1 MAFTGRIDLNLSEK
15 LRTLAE
21 KYEVASFTDEDPSQ
35 FLRWYKT
42 DTASIADI
50 ECASFLAAML
60 AFGNRKQFIPKIR
73 LILETADSS
82 SSSISCWLKTGDY
95 RKSFESC
102 NPATGLSD
110 NGNRAAGEE
119 KFYRFYSYDDMCDLF
134 EQMAN
139 ILNESADGTLGSFF
153 KKEWEHTNADLADII
168 GMSFPKAKIV
178 PKGKTSA
185 NKRIYM
191 FLRWMVRQNSTVDL
205 GLWSWYPQSRL
216 LIPLDTHVMQEAV
229 KLGLLPEN
237 STASRKTSRLLTE
250 RMAQVFPDD
259 PSRSDFALFGLGVD
273 TSGMD
278 TTD

>member
-1 MAFTGRIDLNLSEK
+1 MAFTGRIDSNLSEK
-15 LRTLAE
+15 LRSLAE

-82 SSSISCWLKTGDY
+82 STSISRWLKTGDY
-95 RKSFESC
+95 RKSFAGVNC
-102 NPATGLSD
+102 AAGLSD
-110 NGNRAAGEE
+110 NGNRATGVVSAECNRAAGGK

-153 KKEWEHTNADLADII
+153 KTEWERTDADLA
-168 GMSFPKAKIV
+168 FQKEKQAQTKE
-178 PKGKTSA
+178 
-185 NKRIYM
+185 
-191 FLRWMVRQNSTVDL
+191 STC
-205 GLWSWYPQSRL
+205 
-216 LIPLDTHVMQEAV
+216 
-229 KLGLLPEN
+229 
-237 STASRKTSRLLTE
+237 
-250 RMAQVFPDD
+250 F
-259 PSRSDFALFGLGVD
+259 
-273 TSGMD
+273 
-278 TTD
+278 